1 MPFSVGTEE
10 RGIMPIRAVMFDI
23 GGILE
28 VIPEG
33 GDPATRFPALDDEWN
48 RRLGL
53 PPGQLAQCV
62 QAIVE
67 DGAYGRC
74 TYDEWCT
81 WLRASSGMGQA
92 DFDEYMAAFWDIYMG
107 NPNEELI
114 AYFRALRPRYRTAIL
129 TNSFVGAREHEEER
143 YGFTSMVDVA
153 IYSHEEGVRKPD
165 PRIYAI
171 ASERVGFPPAE
182 IVFLDDRPENIDG
195 ARACGFQAIL
205 FSSTS
210 QAIADIEALLGG

>member
-1 MPFSVGTEE
+1 
-10 RGIMPIRAVMFDI
+10 MPIRAVMFDI

-33 GDPATRFPALDDEWN
+33 GDPATRFPSLDAEWDA
-48 RRLGL
+48 RLGF
-53 PPGQLAQCV
+53 PTGHITRCV
-62 QAIVE
+62 EAIAE
-67 DGAYGRC
+67 DGAFGRC
-74 TYDEWCT
+74 TYEEWCARLQACT
-81 WLRASSGMGQA
+81 GMGQA
-92 DFDEYMAAFWDIYMG
+92 HLDEYMAAFWDIYMG

-129 TNSFVGAREHEEER
+129 SNSFVGARKYEEER

-165 PRIYAI
+165 PRIYAL

-182 IVFLDDRPENIDG
+182 IVFLDDVPENLDA
-195 ARACGFQAIL
+195 ARACGFQAVL
-205 FSSTS
+205 FTSTS
-210 QAIADIEALLGG
+210 QAITDIEALLQR